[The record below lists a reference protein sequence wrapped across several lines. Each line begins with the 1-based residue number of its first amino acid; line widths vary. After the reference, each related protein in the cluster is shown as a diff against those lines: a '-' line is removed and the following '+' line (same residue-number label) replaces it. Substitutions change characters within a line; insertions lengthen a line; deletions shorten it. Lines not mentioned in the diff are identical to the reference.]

1 MNKNLKDIVNT
12 IIEDDSKRTAAIAKA
27 EEEIRAAKETLRK
40 AREDRRKIVKGNYVD
55 WKKYAENMA
64 ALLNELPEGAMF
76 TPTQLAHIYSLSYPE
91 DKNVGVLHIYPI
103 ADTHG
108 LLDSIDVKVKG
119 LIDCGRNGRTK
130 YCRRG
135 KAEVICR

>member
-1 MNKNLKDIVNT
+1 MNKNLMNIVNA
-12 IIEDDSKRTAAIAKA
+12 IIEEDNNREAAIAKA
-27 EEEIRAAKETLRK
+27 NNEIRAAKEILHEAYMKR
-40 AREDRRKIVKGNYVD
+40 REAKGSIRVD
-55 WKKYAENMA
+55 WEKYAENMA
-64 ALLNELPEGAMF
+64 ALLNELPEGKTF

-108 LLDSIDVKVKG
+108 LDDSIGVQVKG
-119 LIDCGRNGRTK
+119 LIDCGTNDRTK